1 MNGNDKKF
9 IPVIT
14 YLNPD
19 RDQEIL
25 DWLDIQPNRSA
36 TIREILQGHLQSKG
50 AIPPGSGPE
59 IQINP
64 DNIRAVVTEALVQH
78 LDLSML
84 RQLMESVINTA
95 LTKLVVASLE
105 LPAQGDENN
114 KLLAGL
120 DNDLFWD

>member
-25 DWLDIQPNRSA
+25 DWLDAQPNRSA
-36 TIREILQGHLQSKG
+36 TIREILQSHLQSKG

-64 DNIRAVVTEALVQH
+64 DNIRAAVTEALVQH

-95 LTKLVVASLE
+95 LTKLVVTSPE
-105 LPAQGDENN
+105 LPAQEDENS
-114 KLLAGL
+114 KALADL
-120 DNDLFWD
+120 DNELFWD